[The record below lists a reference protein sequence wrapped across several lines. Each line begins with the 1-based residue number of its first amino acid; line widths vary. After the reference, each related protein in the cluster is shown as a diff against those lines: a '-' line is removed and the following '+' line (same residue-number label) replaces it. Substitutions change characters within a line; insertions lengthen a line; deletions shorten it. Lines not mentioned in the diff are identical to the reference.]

1 MVGSEPTHRSTER
14 TIGFGNMMTPTHALA
29 GASVGAS
36 VAAVDPALSA
46 AAIPV
51 GFVAGVLPD
60 IDLLWDHR
68 RTTHFP
74 VYAPAVAL
82 AVVALAAVV
91 GGPLATL
98 FAVGAVAFAVHPAMD
113 VLCGGIECRPWEA
126 TSERAVYDHA
136 RGRWL
141 RPRRLVR
148 YAGAPEDLLAA
159 AVAGL
164 PALTVATGYLQTGL
178 VAVLAGSAA
187 FVAVR
192 RRLAGVSERLFADR
206 A

>member
-1 MVGSEPTHRSTER
+1 
-14 TIGFGNMMTPTHALA
+14 MMTPTHALV

-36 VAAVDPALSA
+36 VAVVNPALA
-46 AAIPV
+46 AVAIPV
-51 GFVAGVLPD
+51 GFVAGVTPD
-60 IDLLWDHR
+60 LDLLWTHR

-82 AVVALAAVV
+82 AAVALAAVL
-91 GGPLATL
+91 GGPAATL
-98 FAVGAVAFAVHPAMD
+98 FAVGTVAFAVHPAMD
-113 VLCGGIECRPWEA
+113 VLCGGVECRPWEA
-126 TSERAVYDHA
+126 TSQRAVYDHA

-159 AVAGL
+159 TAAAL
-164 PALTVATGYLQTGL
+164 PALAVATGGLRTGL
-178 VAVLAGSAA
+178 VVVLAGSAA

-192 RRLAGVSERLFADR
+192 RRLAGVSERLFADE